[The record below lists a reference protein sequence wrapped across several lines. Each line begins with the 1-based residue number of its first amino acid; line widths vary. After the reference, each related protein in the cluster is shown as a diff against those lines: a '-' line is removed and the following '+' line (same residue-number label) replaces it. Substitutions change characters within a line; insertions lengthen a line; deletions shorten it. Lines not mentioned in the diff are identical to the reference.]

1 MMNQDLPPTPVS
13 LETPTPLVTETNPP
27 ATARPATET
36 SLPTPTSPPL
46 TMPTLTPTETAPPTS
61 TPPPHPT
68 PLSVVELDGAIVAPG
83 FSLTLYADGYRPT
96 ALTFDELGGLFIAS
110 ADGNV
115 YRIEDTNTDH
125 KADSGTV
132 FAKGVNTPLGLAYR
146 AETHELFVSSL
157 GQVNAFQDTNH
168 DGASDTNRVVV
179 SGLPTGRH
187 QNDNLKF
194 GPDGWLYMG
203 LGSTCD
209 ACEEADPRS
218 ASILRIQPDTGEVEV
233 FATGLRN
240 PFDLAFHPLT
250 GALFATD
257 NGRDDLGLDAPH
269 EELNHIVQGGDYGWP
284 NCWDD
289 LQGPDCEG
297 TVPAIAFFEAHS
309 SADGLVIYD
318 GEMFPEAY
326 RYNAFV
332 VIFGSWLKQ
341 VQTGVMRVILAPNGD
356 TYTTQTEWLVQFPT
370 GMMPLPITVGPDGA
384 IYVGDYINGQTY
396 RISYGP

>member
-1 MMNQDLPPTPVS
+1 MDRRISPTLGTLKTS
-13 LETPTPLVTETNPP
+13 TPLTTETNSPP
-27 ATARPATET
+27 TVHPATET
-36 SLPTPTSPPL
+36 LRPSPTSPPQA
-46 TMPTLTPTETAPPTS
+46 TQTRSPTETLLPT
-61 TPPPHPT
+61 TTPT
-68 PLSVVELDGAIVAPG
+68 PRPTPISVVELDGALVAPG

-96 ALTFDELGGLFIAS
+96 ALTFDERGGLFIAS
-110 ADGNV
+110 TDGKV
-115 YRIEDTNTDH
+115 YRIEDTNADNR
-125 KADSGTV
+125 ADSGTV
-132 FAKGVNTPLGLAYR
+132 FAKGFNTPLGLAYR

-157 GQVNAFQDTNH
+157 GQVNAFQDTNN

-209 ACEEADPRS
+209 ACEEVDPRS

-250 GALFATD
+250 GDLLATD
-257 NGRDDLGLDAPH
+257 NGRDDLGLDAPR
-269 EELNHIVQGGDYGWP
+269 EELNHIVQSGDYGWP
-284 NCWDD
+284 NCWDA
-289 LQGPDCEG
+289 LQGPGCDN
-297 TVPAIAFFEAHS
+297 TITAIAFFEAHS
-309 SADGLVIYD
+309 SADGLVIYN
-318 GEMFPEAY
+318 GQMFPEEY

-341 VQTGVMRVILAPNGD
+341 VQTGVMRVILNPNGD
-356 TYTTQTEWLVQFPT
+356 TYTAQTEWLVQFPT
-370 GMMPLPITVGPDGA
+370 GVMPLPITVGPDGA